1 MDFLSIHLDE
11 FQQHLLD
18 EGYAPSAAKN
28 YRFRVS
34 TFLKAN
40 PDALKAER
48 DEARETIESYI
59 ASLPRNTAATIP
71 ASATR
76 RWWVFR
82 FGEPYVNRLR
92 PSDCVGDEAIDEECR
107 CFEEYLKVHG
117 NIADETVK
125 NRVSSIRL
133 FLYTLYPDGSFA
145 RGAVTLADIVDYH
158 SKASASEGVARRSI
172 NGTDLRSYA
181 KFLRSAGCDV
191 GPLDSVSL
199 SGPTRR
205 DHVVPGRLDEQAF
218 ERLKASCDRGTP
230 RGDRDLAMAMC
241 MGSLGLRACD
251 VARLQLEDVNWV
263 EDTLTVKGSK
273 SKTARTL
280 PLDEDTGRAIERSV
294 LSRRANPGVRALFVN
309 TAGNPIKSHQVQ
321 TAMSLAAGR
330 ACIDTYHGTHGLRRT
345 VATNMANAGVDVK
358 TIADVLGHERIDT
371 TVRYVKVSMANLRKV
386 AAHWPEGGA
395 DE

>member
-1 MDFLSIHLDE
+1 MDFLRIHLDE

-18 EGYAPSAAKN
+18 EGYAPSAARN

-34 TFLKAN
+34 TFLKAS

-48 DEARETIESYI
+48 DEAREAIESYI

-71 ASATR
+71 AAAAR
-76 RWWVFR
+76 RWWAFR

-107 CFEEYLKVHG
+107 CFEEHLKVHG
-117 NIADETVK
+117 NIADETVR

-133 FLYTLYPDGSFA
+133 FLYTIYPDGSFA
-145 RGAVTLADIVDYH
+145 RGAVTLADVVDYH
-158 SKASASEGVARRSI
+158 SKAAAGEGAARRSI

-181 KFLRSAGCDV
+181 KFLRGAGCDV

-205 DHVVPGRLDEQAF
+205 DHIVPGRLDEQAF

-230 RGDRDLAMAMC
+230 RGDRDLAMALC
-241 MGSLGLRACD
+241 MGNLGLRACD
-251 VARLQLEDVNWV
+251 VARLRLEDVNWAEGAV
-263 EDTLTVKGSK
+263 TVKGSK

-280 PLDEDTGRAIERSV
+280 PLDEETGRALERSV
-294 LSRRANPGVRALFVN
+294 MSRKASPGVRALFTN
-309 TAGNPIKSHQVQ
+309 AAGNPITSPQVQ

-330 ACIDTYHGTHGLRRT
+330 ACIEEYRGTHGLRRT
-345 VATNMANAGVDVK
+345 VATNMANAGIDVK

-371 TVRYVKVSMANLRKV
+371 TARYVKVSMENLRKV
-386 AAHWPEGGA
+386 AGRWPERSC